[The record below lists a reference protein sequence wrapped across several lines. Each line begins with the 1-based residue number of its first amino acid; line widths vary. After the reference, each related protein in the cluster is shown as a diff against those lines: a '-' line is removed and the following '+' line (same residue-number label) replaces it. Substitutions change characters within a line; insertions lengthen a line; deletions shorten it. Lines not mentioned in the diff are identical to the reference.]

1 MSETIQAHYKKAIL
15 TYFLLLKANV
25 ENVEGG
31 GGGGGVFYYYLLYEA
46 GVFFLFEEK
55 P

>member
-15 TYFLLLKANV
+15 TYFLLLKENV
-25 ENVEGG
+25 ENVK
-31 GGGGGVFYYYLLYEA
+31 GGGGGVFTIYCTRP
-46 GVFFLFEEK
+46 VFFLYEEK